1 MDFEGDS
8 SFGMDAPYRARL
20 SRASLASQ
28 AENRTPSSRR
38 SRPSSS
44 SAFSDRFIPS
54 RSGGAD
60 LPPLRPN
67 SSPPPQEPSSFARN
81 SLSPPSNNNNSNL
94 FAMMLRSELLGEEV
108 STARHSVSAPP
119 PVPAPTT
126 TSSALPHPP
135 PPPPLAPPPPP
146 PTTPLVLRFRPSL
159 GAADVS
165 SSQLNSSSII
175 IAESPLSPLRSAT
188 SRSLLQSPYHSALGG
203 SASSGGR
210 AKRKIPKTPFKI
222 LDAPGLADDFYL
234 NNVEWS
240 SRNVIGVGLGSSVY
254 LWSAHTS
261 RATKLDDLHAHANS
275 EGDEVASVS
284 FSEAGNFLA
293 VGTRAGSVKLYDVET
308 NQVLRTYS
316 NAHDGRIGC
325 TAWNAHVLATGS
337 RDKRIRERDTRCPDT
352 HKLLRDV
359 QHHAQEVCGL
369 KYSFEG
375 FSGPQR
381 QLASGGNDNKLYV
394 WDARRQESA
403 DGAGLGGNPVHRF
416 ADHTAA
422 VKALAWSPHQTGVL
436 ASGGG
441 TADRCIKLWST
452 QTGAALSSVD
462 TGSQVCGLVFSKT
475 VPELVSTHGY
485 SLNQVCMW
493 RAQSPQAGVPLHKI
507 GTLQGHTLRVLY
519 LSMSPD
525 GSTIVTG
532 AGDESLRFWSIWP
545 GRSGGG
551 GGGGSSSQ
559 EGGSSGFNLL
569 EGAPGGFLR

>member
-1 MDFEGDS
+1 M
-8 SFGMDAPYRARL
+8 L
-20 SRASLASQ
+20 
-28 AENRTPSSRR
+28 
-38 SRPSSS
+38 
-44 SAFSDRFIPS
+44 
-54 RSGGAD
+54 GA
-60 LPPLRPN
+60 
-67 SSPPPQEPSSFARN
+67 
-81 SLSPPSNNNNSNL
+81 
-94 FAMMLRSELLGEEV
+94 
-108 STARHSVSAPP
+108 T
-119 PVPAPTT
+119 
-126 TSSALPHPP
+126 
-135 PPPPLAPPPPP
+135 
-146 PTTPLVLRFRPSL
+146 PTTPSVLRFRRSLQPSEQ
-159 GAADVS
+159 A
-165 SSQLNSSSII
+165 SQLNSSSILLDS
-175 IAESPLSPLRSAT
+175 SPLSPLRSAT
-188 SRSLLQSPYHSALGG
+188 SRSLLQSPYGVPSMA
-203 SASSGGR
+203 ASR
-210 AKRKIPKTPFKI
+210 AKRKIPKTPFKV

-240 SRNVIGVGLGSSVY
+240 SRNVIGVGLGSAVY

-261 RATKLDDLHAHANS
+261 RAVKLDDLNDDD
-275 EGDEVASVS
+275 EFGDGGGGDEVASVS

-308 NQVLRTYS
+308 NQVLRTYA

-325 TAWNAHVLATGS
+325 TTWNAHLLATGS

-352 HKLLRDV
+352 HRLVRDV
-359 QHHAQEVCGL
+359 AFHTQEVCGL

-394 WDARRQESA
+394 WDARRVESTSF
-403 DGAGLGGNPVHRF
+403 DGGNPLHRF
-416 ADHTAA
+416 TDHTAA
-422 VKALAWSPHQTGVL
+422 VKALAWSPHQTGIL

-441 TADRCIKLWST
+441 TADRCIKLWSA

-475 VPELVSTHGY
+475 LPELVSTHGY

-493 RAQSPQAGVPLHKI
+493 RAQSPQASVPLQKI

-545 GRSGGG
+545 GRTSGNGGNGDNSSGGAHG
-551 GGGGSSSQ
+551 DATR
-559 EGGSSGFNLL
+559 FNLL
-569 EGAPGGFLR
+569 QGAPGGFLR

>member
-1 MDFEGDS
+1 MDFEEGS

-28 AENRTPSSRR
+28 AENRTPRPSSSRR
-38 SRPSSS
+38 SRPSS

-54 RSGGAD
+54 RSGGVD
-60 LPPLRPN
+60 LPPLRPS
-67 SSPPPQEPSSFARN
+67 SSPPPQEPSSLSRS
-81 SLSPPSNNNNSNL
+81 SLSPSSNSQSQTLANSNL

-119 PVPAPTT
+119 SISATSAPIATT
-126 TSSALPHPP
+126 
-135 PPPPLAPPPPP
+135 PLAPPAPP

-159 GAADVS
+159 GAADTS

-188 SRSLLQSPYHSALGG
+188 SRSLLQSPYHSSMG

-210 AKRKIPKTPFKI
+210 AKRRIPKTPFKI

-261 RATKLDDLHAHANS
+261 RATKLDDLHSHANS

-325 TAWNAHVLATGS
+325 TTWNAHVLATGS

-394 WDARRQESA
+394 WDARRQESV
-403 DGAGLGGNPVHRF
+403 DGGLGGNPVHRF

-462 TGSQVCGLVFSKT
+462 TGSQVCGLIFSKT
-475 VPELVSTHGY
+475 APELVSTHGY

-493 RAQSPQAGVPLHKI
+493 RAQSPQASVPLQKI

-551 GGGGSSSQ
+551 SSTQ
-559 EGGSSGFNLL
+559 ESSSSGFNLL